1 MTFEEL
7 FAQYEKSPG
16 FGKLSA
22 KSKQSYMYC
31 SKRIAAML
39 GGTDVKEMRRS
50 TFIKMQGDMKDT
62 PALANLFTR
71 IASIAFSYGVDLDII
86 SANPVAGLKS
96 LKTGGHEKW
105 NPEEV
110 RQVIALNDRKISTA
124 VALAWYT
131 GQREGDILSMRWS
144 DYKDGYI
151 SLAQQKTGQE
161 MKLKVHPDLEAYLD
175 SVRGTEPDDYF
186 MVSGASQVT
195 GGSFRVTFRR
205 KMDSI
210 GIKKTFHGIRK
221 GVACSLA
228 ENGRSVNEIAAIL
241 GHKTIRMA
249 AYYADQA
256 SGKRLAENAVSSIVS
271 CV

>member
-7 FAQYEKSPG
+7 YGKYEKSPG
-16 FGKLSA
+16 FEKLSP
-22 KSKQSYMYC
+22 KSKQAYYYC
-31 SKRIAAML
+31 ARRLSDLFGDM
-39 GGTDVKEMRRS
+39 DVAKMRRS
-50 TFIKMQGDMKDT
+50 TFVELQAKLRDK
-62 PALANLFTR
+62 PALVNLFTR
-71 IASIAFSYGVDLDII
+71 IASIVMSYGVDLDILP
-86 SANPVAGLKS
+86 SNPVAGLKS
-96 LKTGGHEKW
+96 LKTGSHEKW

-110 RQVIALNDRKISTA
+110 RTVIAMRDRKLSTA

-144 DYKDGYI
+144 DYTDGYI
-151 SLAQQKTGQE
+151 SIVQQKTGRE
-161 MKLKVHPDLEAYLD
+161 MKIKVHPDLEGYLN
-175 SVRGTEPDDYF
+175 SIRGTEPDEF
-186 MVSGASQVT
+186 FIVSGKLKTS
-195 GGSFRVTFRR
+195 GGSFRSTFGRR
-205 KMDSI
+205 MKLL

-228 ENGRSVNEIAAIL
+228 ENGRSINEIAAIL

>member
-7 FAQYEKSPG
+7 FRKYERSPG
-16 FGKLSA
+16 FEKLSV
-22 KSKQSYMYC
+22 KSKQAYIYC
-31 SKRIAAML
+31 GKRIAAQL
-39 GGTDVKEMRRS
+39 GDMDVTSVRRS
-50 TFIKMQGDMKDT
+50 TFIKMQ
-62 PALANLFTR
+62 ANLFTR
-71 IASIAFSYGVDLDII
+71 IASIAFSYGVDLDLIN
-86 SANPVAGLKS
+86 ANPVSGLKS

-151 SLAQQKTGQE
+151 SLEQQKTGQE

-175 SVRGTEPDDYF
+175 SVRGTEPEGYF
-186 MVSGASQVT
+186 IVSGKNQVT

-205 KMDSI
+205 KMDSV

>member
-1 MTFEEL
+1 L
-7 FAQYEKSPG
+7 FRQYERSPG
-16 FGKLSA
+16 FGKLSV
-22 KSKQSYMYC
+22 KSKQAYIYC
-31 SKRIAAML
+31 AKRIAVML
-39 GGTDVKEMRRS
+39 GDMDVAKMRRS
-50 TFIKMQGDMKDT
+50 TFIQMQADLKDT

-71 IASIAFSYGVDLDII
+71 ISSIALSYGVDLDII

-96 LKTGGHEKW
+96 LKTGSHEKW

-110 RQVIALNDRKISTA
+110 RQVIALSDRKISTA

-175 SVRGTEPDDYF
+175 SIRGTDPEGCF
-186 MVSGASQVT
+186 IVSGERPVT
-195 GGSFRVTFRR
+195 GGSFRTTFGR
-205 KMDSI
+205 KMKSI
-210 GIKKTFHGIRK
+210 GINKTFHGIRK

-256 SGKRLAENAVSSIVS
+256 NGKKLAENAVSSMVS
-271 CV
+271 CL